1 MIPNMSLDTVQT
13 WEELA
18 TEKADML
25 DPAGGVQGHVSFLQ
39 LCLHWPV
46 RDVNVQLDEKKNIS
60 SNALLKSNNMYNT
73 CN

>member
-25 DPAGGVQGHVSFLQ
+25 DPAGGVQGHVAFLQ

-46 RDVNVQLDEKKNIS
+46 GDVNVQLR
-60 SNALLKSNNMYNT
+60 
-73 CN
+73 